1 MKRSIRSLKSFEAG
15 CYRLVDFIGRKQS
28 LYVYSF
34 SAKTLAKVKNVGEAV
49 TGRLKLLSYV
59 VA

>member
-15 CYRLVDFIGRKQS
+15 CYRLVDFIGRKQF
-28 LYVYSF
+28 LLFSF

-59 VA
+59 EA